1 MNAGLR
7 VKNCECIQNGSNYS
21 QYNKTVKLFLHQ
33 TILTGRQPLFIF
45 FDNIL
50 KYEQMSIPS
59 AAFPLQYHVHFLF
72 LLFVTI
78 FVFIFPAVFF
88 SLSPACLLKTCFLR
102 LTSGVYQIQTKP
114 FWISW
119 NMTVRRHWKIVTS
132 WSTRS
137 LISKKRFVMWR
148 T

>member
-1 MNAGLR
+1 MNAGLG

-21 QYNKTVKLFLHQ
+21 QHNKTVKLFLHQ
-33 TILTGRQPLFIF
+33 TVLTARQPLFIF

-72 LLFVTI
+72 LLFVTV
-78 FVFIFPAVFF
+78 FVFIFPAKFF
-88 SLSPACLLKTCFLR
+88 SLSLACLLKTCFLR
-102 LTSGVYQIQTKP
+102 LTSGVYLIQTKP

-119 NMTVRRHWKIVTS
+119 SMTVRRHWKIVMS

-137 LISKKRFVMWR
+137 LISKRRFVMWR